1 MCIVRLRTVAIS
13 GLLLVACLA
22 LGACQEPHPLGQPPR
37 LKFPKGA
44 PQSAR
49 IALRAGDFSLVTNVN
64 ELPSSVRRQF
74 QEQGGTRLLIANPG
88 EEFSATDVITN
99 ASLPRQR
106 LIFAGSS
113 ENATFVFY
121 ERGGRGLSYVIDVF
135 GIRSGEI
142 AEPVWRGYC
151 HQTVDNLDKLRR
163 EIVSG
168 GCS

>member
-1 MCIVRLRTVAIS
+1 M
-13 GLLLVACLA
+13 
-22 LGACQEPHPLGQPPR
+22 
-37 LKFPKGA
+37 
-44 PQSAR
+44 
-49 IALRAGDFSLVTNVN
+49 
-64 ELPSSVRRQF
+64 
-74 QEQGGTRLLIANPG
+74 
-88 EEFSATDVITN
+88 
-99 ASLPRQR
+99 
-106 LIFAGSS
+106 
-113 ENATFVFY
+113 FY